1 MTIISAAMID
11 ASWMWALSLGVGL
24 VLYYGLSCPT
34 RAKLPLPPGP
44 RKLPLLGNLFNI
56 PSRRPWEAYMA
67 WSKLYK
73 SDIIH
78 VDIAG
83 TSVVVL
89 SSLEA
94 VETLLERRSAIYSDR
109 QAARAPMLVELMGW
123 DFVTGLMKYGDE
135 WRTHRRLLKQEFT
148 PKGIVKHRPSQ
159 LAAAHGVLRG
169 FLSAPESFMIHLR
182 RSAAETILSAVYGID
197 IQPSDDTYIALACEA
212 LESLSAAGV
221 PGKYLV
227 DSLPML
233 KHIPAW
239 LPGAR
244 FKRDAKEWRK
254 LAAAMR
260 DVPFAETKR
269 QMESGTAPPSF
280 VGDSLTALKECEE
293 DHYTETTVRDT
304 AGSLFVGGAE
314 TTVSVVSTFLLAMLA
329 NPDAQRVAQAEVDSI
344 TGGNHLPD
352 FEDSDDESMP
362 YVAALVKEVMRWR
375 NVGPIA
381 VPHFIG
387 VEDEYRGWRIPAGSI
402 VIGNSW
408 AITHD
413 EVTYPDPYT
422 FKPERFLLN
431 GKLNPDVQDPE
442 RIAFGFGRRQCPGL
456 HFARDAIWITIVSI
470 LATFDIAKALDEDGR
485 EMELSYEFDSRFI
498 SLPLPFRCSIRPRS
512 EEAKALIR
520 ATAGV

>member
-1 MTIISAAMID
+1 PA
-11 ASWMWALSLGVGL
+11 
-24 VLYYGLSCPT
+24 
-34 RAKLPLPPGP
+34 
-44 RKLPLLGNLFNI
+44 LGNLLSV

-83 TSVVVL
+83 TSIVVL

-109 QAARAPMLVELMGW
+109 QATNFQILVTLMELASQSPDSDARRAHGMEYCLM
-123 DFVTGLMKYGDE
+123 
-135 WRTHRRLLKQEFT
+135 RTHRRLLKQEFT
-148 PKGIVKHRPSQ
+148 PQGMVKYRSNQ
-159 LAAAHGVLRG
+159 LVAAHGVLRG
-169 FLSAPESFMIHLR
+169 FLSAPESFMDHLR
-182 RSAAETILSAVYGID
+182 RSAAETILSAMYGID
-197 IQPSDDTYIALACEA
+197 LQPSDDTYIALACEA
-212 LESLSAAGV
+212 LESFSAAVV

-239 LPGAR
+239 FPGAG

-260 DVPFAETKR
+260 DVPFTETKR
-269 QMESGTAPPSF
+269 QVESGTAPPSF
-280 VGDSLTALKECEE
+280 AADSLTALKECEE
-293 DHYTETTVRDT
+293 DYYTETTVRDT
-304 AGSLFVGGAE
+304 AGSLFAGGAE

-329 NPDAQRVAQAEVDSI
+329 NPDAQRAAQAEVDSV
-344 TGGNHLPD
+344 TGCKHLPD
-352 FEDSDDESMP
+352 FEDSDEESMP
-362 YVAALVKEVMRWR
+362 YVAALVKEEVMRWR
-375 NVGPIA
+375 NVTPIA
-381 VPHFIG
+381 IPHFIA

-402 VIGNSW
+402 VVGNAW
-408 AITHD
+408 AIVHD

-422 FKPERFLLN
+422 FEPERFLLN

-442 RIAFGFGRRQCPGL
+442 GIAFGFGRRQCPGL

-485 EMELSYEFDSRFI
+485 EVEPSYEFDSRFI